1 MEGMTMAES
10 GARQEQA
17 TSDDL
22 VNLSEDLQA
31 WYWCQI
37 FRCSKETIQ
46 NAITRVGPRVEDLR
60 RELG

>member
-1 MEGMTMAES
+1 MAES
-10 GARQEQA
+10 GATEEQ
-17 TSDDL
+17 SRPDDL
-22 VNLSEDLQA
+22 VNLTEDLQA

-46 NAITRVGPRVEDLR
+46 SAISRVGPRFEDLR